1 MLAEE
6 ADDEIV
12 GWLADPPPHT
22 PRLVLRGAPGSGK
35 TAVLAGLHEQ
45 IPGSLFL
52 DCRGLTADQVL
63 RRLLTHFGLEVVV
76 RRPLGDPLRD
86 TLAGLRRGG
95 IVFLANVQW
104 AGPLYSSTE
113 SRLIDRLVGEFS
125 SRGHGRVLPVLELGV
140 PDEGIDGNR
149 PNEILLEG
157 RPEGP
162 DPTTLL
168 AEHPSVRALAWTE
181 LREIPLCVW
190 EFMATALG
198 GADTE
203 DALRSIV
210 RQLPDVLHLDVDDTG
225 TPIVRLASDGLRHL
239 LRRADP
245 MTAAEQRAITDA
257 LLSETSRTAEGT
269 ADVRIAAYARRA
281 LAVHAALSD
290 ALPRLLDEQPALAAI
305 ADRVSLQQAIRL
317 AWPGGPTP
325 GGVAADAHYL
335 DRDGV
340 APDSQSEWLAWLHWA
355 AVNRGRRDWADR
367 LESAAPVPLA
377 WRTAWSKWR
386 PYGVM
391 GSLPTLPGATRGID
405 VGTYAGTLVVAGEY
419 SGVFDRLEIE
429 GALPDPRDDWGD
441 DQVRE
446 RVWRLSDG
454 EELLEPRV
462 VHQFISDDG
471 DVERTVGSALVS
483 RRYVGSPGAGG
494 PDWPG
499 LLIARSGAEQASEGR
514 WVAYGSRGLYAF
526 DVLHPEELTAGPG
539 FWQRSL
545 VPSPPPTSLWPLPTP
560 VAEQGPALDA
570 WFTTAF
576 GDQALRC
583 LPHSGLPAGLTDPQ
597 ARATLAETGFPAL
610 DGTAPAFLTT
620 IALDRTGL
628 EPFDSPEPSYLLGH
642 WLTEPVTLE
651 GRTGRVLLA
660 SAAGTELLGSS
671 LPQFMTLVGLYRL
684 LLQSD
689 FPARSDEASDARRS
703 MKAWAREID
712 AEATASPSWQAA
724 LDGQLD
730 NLA

>member
-12 GWLADPPPHT
+12 GWLADPPRHT
-22 PRLVLRGAPGSGK
+22 PRLVLRGAPGVGK
-35 TAVLAGLHEQ
+35 TAVLEGLHEQ

-52 DCRGLTADQVL
+52 DCRELTADQVL
-63 RRLLTHFGLEVVV
+63 RRLLAYFGLDVV

-104 AGPLYSSTE
+104 AGPLCSSRE
-113 SRLIDRLVGEFS
+113 SRLIDRLIGEFS
-125 SRGHGRVLPVLELGV
+125 SRGRGRVLPVLEFGE
-140 PDEGIDGNR
+140 PDEGVGGDS

-162 DPTTLL
+162 HPTTLL
-168 AEHPSVRALAWTE
+168 AEHPALRALAWTE
-181 LREIPLCVW
+181 LREIALPVW

-198 GADTE
+198 ETDTE
-203 DALRSIV
+203 DALRHIV
-210 RQLPDVLHLDVDDTG
+210 RQLPDVLRLDVDDTG
-225 TPIVRLASDGLRHL
+225 APIVRLASDALRHL
-239 LRRADP
+239 LREADP
-245 MTAAEQRAITDA
+245 MAAAEQRAVTDA
-257 LLSETSRTAEGT
+257 LLSEVSRTTVGT

-281 LAVHAALSD
+281 LAVHAVLAG

-317 AWPGGPTP
+317 AWPGSPPP

-340 APDSQSEWLAWLHWA
+340 TPDSQSEWLAWLHWA

-391 GSLPTLPGATRGID
+391 GPLHALPGPTRGID

-419 SGVFDRLEIE
+419 SGVFDRQEIE

-462 VHQFISDDG
+462 VHQFISDEG
-471 DVERTVGSALVS
+471 DVERTVGSALES

-494 PDWPG
+494 LDWPG

-545 VPSPPPTSLWPLPTP
+545 VPSPPPTSPWPLPSP
-560 VAEQGPALDA
+560 VAEQGRALDA
-570 WFTTAF
+570 WFTTTF
-576 GDQALRC
+576 GDQALRR
-583 LPHSGLPAGLTDPQ
+583 LPSTGLPAGLTDPQ
-597 ARATLAETGFPAL
+597 ARATLTETGFPAL

-628 EPFDSPEPSYLLGH
+628 QPYDSPERSYLLGH
-642 WLTEPVTLE
+642 WLTEPVTLD
-651 GRTGRVLLA
+651 GRTGRVLLT
-660 SAAGTELLGSS
+660 SAAGTALLGSS
-671 LPQFMTLVGLYRL
+671 LPQFVTLIGLYRL

-689 FPARSDEASDARRS
+689 FPARSDEAWDARRS
-703 MKAWAREID
+703 LKSWAHETD
-712 AEATASPSWQAA
+712 PEATASRSWQGA
-724 LDGQLD
+724 LDGRLD
-730 NLA
+730 DLV